1 MRRWTIAAS
10 IGAFLFCAA
19 RATGFPASFGTGSFL
34 GIDVVERPEGLMVWR
49 VMPGPLDGNFVASAT
64 LARGDLLL
72 EINGAP
78 ATLAAWNAMLAQPA
92 GTAVS
97 ISYREGQPRGSN
109 GKPRVEGPSRELQ
122 LVTDDAVAWKG
133 LTKSGEQPPY
143 RRPPVAPAAATDDLP
158 AALAMLGPEARAR
171 TERLLASLDGIAGR
185 HGDPR
190 TPMLLRAIFHEP
202 ASTESFV
209 RAAIPA
215 ASRFTE
221 SPFRGA
227 AELVAGLATATGDL
241 PAAHGSFTIDRPQAA
256 IWYLDFLLN
265 GARARFDEWVR
276 AEDRALPGLRP
287 LVVERLDDL
296 LVSGP
301 HARDAMAA
309 LRALP
314 TLDAAKAAALLAHF
328 DVVPAFGDG
337 LASAAAEPIP
347 DALRAAVE
355 GTILAAE
362 EIPEL
367 GWLVVGGTGANRY
380 DLGVVAAVLDLGGND
395 RYEWNQT
402 QGQHRLVVDR
412 AGDDLHSGG
421 ALGPAGALGAIAVI
435 DDHAGNDRYE
445 GGALTAGSALGLSAI
460 IDRAGD
466 DHYRAGAWSLGAA
479 AGGASVVVDLAGCD
493 RIEAEGMAIG
503 VGGPVAVGAFVDVD
517 GHDIASLG
525 TRPSVYGVAGEHAG
539 FGMGFGLGFR
549 LAAAGGVGAYIDFAG
564 RDQRRSGEFSQGCGY
579 YLGLGILFDGAGDD
593 LSACDRYGFGS
604 AAHQAAGVM
613 IDLDGND
620 TIVAKTAAHV
630 GGAWDESLAYFI
642 DHRGDDSYRVDGL
655 SLGAAA
661 QQAVGI
667 AIDRAGSDLYRAGGT
682 CLGAVSDNEY
692 HFDEAGLGSFAL
704 FLDAGGVDLYPSV
717 RGNGTRRTS
726 PEDAGVRARERD
738 SVFEDRPDAAP

>member
-1 MRRWTIAAS
+1 
-10 IGAFLFCAA
+10 
-19 RATGFPASFGTGSFL
+19 
-34 GIDVVERPEGLMVWR
+34 
-49 VMPGPLDGNFVASAT
+49 
-64 LARGDLLL
+64 
-72 EINGAP
+72 
-78 ATLAAWNAMLAQPA
+78 
-92 GTAVS
+92 
-97 ISYREGQPRGSN
+97 
-109 GKPRVEGPSRELQ
+109 
-122 LVTDDAVAWKG
+122 
-133 LTKSGEQPPY
+133 
-143 RRPPVAPAAATDDLP
+143 
-158 AALAMLGPEARAR
+158 
-171 TERLLASLDGIAGR
+171 
-185 HGDPR
+185 
-190 TPMLLRAIFHEP
+190 
-202 ASTESFV
+202 
-209 RAAIPA
+209 
-215 ASRFTE
+215 
-221 SPFRGA
+221 
-227 AELVAGLATATGDL
+227 
-241 PAAHGSFTIDRPQAA
+241 
-256 IWYLDFLLN
+256 
-265 GARARFDEWVR
+265 
-276 AEDRALPGLRP
+276 
-287 LVVERLDDL
+287 
-296 LVSGP
+296 
-301 HARDAMAA
+301 
-309 LRALP
+309 
-314 TLDAAKAAALLAHF
+314 
-328 DVVPAFGDG
+328 
-337 LASAAAEPIP
+337 
-347 DALRAAVE
+347 
-355 GTILAAE
+355 
-362 EIPEL
+362 
-367 GWLVVGGTGANRY
+367 
-380 DLGVVAAVLDLGGND
+380 
-395 RYEWNQT
+395 
-402 QGQHRLVVDR
+402 
-412 AGDDLHSGG
+412 
-421 ALGPAGALGAIAVI
+421 
-435 DDHAGNDRYE
+435 
-445 GGALTAGSALGLSAI
+445 
-460 IDRAGD
+460 
-466 DHYRAGAWSLGAA
+466 
-479 AGGASVVVDLAGCD
+479 
-493 RIEAEGMAIG
+493 MAIG